1 MSTVTSRRE
10 ATGSVAGRWFAV
22 LTQAHDNTCTWPC
35 HRVRGLGSGVGYTF
49 QVRALKANVRAW
61 EWTSPASAEFTT
73 TTIARGASDPL
84 ANLPAEVTLS
94 TSPTTVP
101 EGTAVTVT
109 ATLSRSLSAAVTI
122 PLTVTRGT
130 SEDGNHGTLSAITI
144 TGGSLSGSETITT
157 TSDADGDDETF
168 TVAVTTANLPAGVS
182 GGSPVLKTVTIT
194 DSPDTTAPTLAATDG
209 ITVNGATVTL
219 TFNENLAAATGLCGS
234 AFRVKKKG
242 GSFLGEVLSSEPT
255 VSGKTVTFTLDT
267 AAVATDSFTLS

>member
-1 MSTVTSRRE
+1 M
-10 ATGSVAGRWFAV
+10 
-22 LTQAHDNTCTWPC
+22 
-35 HRVRGLGSGVGYTF
+35 
-49 QVRALKANVRAW
+49 
-61 EWTSPASAEFTT
+61 
-73 TTIARGASDPL
+73 
-84 ANLPAEVTLS
+84 
-94 TSPTTVP
+94 PTTVP

-122 PLTVTRGT
+122 PLTGTRGT

-182 GGSPVLKTVTIT
+182 GGSPVLKTVTII

-267 AAVATDSFTLS
+267 AAVATDSFTVS